1 MADLTLEYTNSD
13 GDNINLTPKLSGLDA
28 NNNKRYVI
36 DNPSSNINN
45 YTITSTNSLYN
56 NFNSKTIQLNG
67 NNNTIFVKSP
77 DEATKT
83 DGIQLRR
90 FDYII
95 DTTKQKNETR
105 LYSIFNNNKIPIE
118 EVPIGGGS
126 DISLVSKELHITV
139 EKITTNNKNEFVSM
153 ALFINDKFKIWL
165 NQQQM
170 KICIHM
176 IIHLKN
182 LIIKIHIN

>member
-1 MADLTLEYTNSD
+1 MLII
-13 GDNINLTPKLSGLDA
+13 IN
-28 NNNKRYVI
+28 RYVI

-45 YTITSTNSLYN
+45 YTITSTNSSYN

-118 EVPIGGGS
+118 EVPIAGDS

-153 ALFINDKFKIWL
+153 ALFINDKFKIY
-165 NQQQM
+165 
-170 KICIHM
+170 
-176 IIHLKN
+176 
-182 LIIKIHIN
+182 